1 MAMSASVRQLLKDSG
16 CAFETILGF
25 EVVVVGPAV
34 PSESSGVSVT
44 PMRAETVPPVPKAP
58 KKSTTRALM
67 LHTVPSIAKQ
77 PGAFRKNLGSVFA
90 AVSDGT
96 PQRSKSCAVCK
107 GVGHTKCVVD
117 FEEDIE
123 SIDSLKSSI
132 VPSKKRKADDTKAD
146 DTTDLEATQAHGILA
161 MTTQAD
167 ETEEED
173 KAAETDAA
181 EKPKKPRVSAAPT
194 FSYWS
199 LGAGIEL
206 PPGAYYLGDPET
218 IMSKGSEARVAYE
231 SNGCEDGLYVL
242 SDDQCFG
249 VVQTCR
255 GPGVYKGTNGVSY
268 KVGRYGA
275 LCLMS
280 TSLVVDV
287 WDTAQSQCGSF
298 HTLDG
303 GVVRMAWSRGSLR
316 LRGQVRRWG
325 LMHSGVGS
333 SGPSGSKF
341 QEWSLTVEC

>member
-1 MAMSASVRQLLKDSG
+1 MAMSASMRQLLEKSG
-16 CAFETILGF
+16 CVFETMLGY
-25 EVVVVGPAV
+25 EVVVVGPARG
-34 PSESSGVSVT
+34 SSSGVSVT
-44 PMRAETVPPVPKAP
+44 PTRSETVPPVPKAP

-96 PQRSKSCAVCK
+96 PKRSKSCALCK
-107 GVGHTKCVVD
+107 GVGHTKRTCVVD
-117 FEEDIE
+117 FEEGLEDIE
-123 SIDSLKSSI
+123 SIESVSSPI
-132 VPSKKRKADDTKAD
+132 AKKRKADDVVAQP
-146 DTTDLEATQAHGILA
+146 DLEATQAHGVLA
-161 MTTQAD
+161 MTAEAD
-167 ETEEED
+167 ETEDDD
-173 KAAETDAA
+173 KADAA
-181 EKPKKPRVSAAPT
+181 VKPKKPRVSAAPT

-218 IMSKGSEARVAYE
+218 VMAKGSEARVAYE

-249 VVQTCR
+249 VVQTSR

-325 LMHSGVGS
+325 LLH
-333 SGPSGSKF
+333 SGPSGASGPLGKF
-341 QEWSLTVEC
+341 QEWSVTVEC